1 MLPAD
6 FLFDG
11 NSAGKKASSS
21 LTLTTTHRRSPPFT
35 VALLLRLHLRPSLS
49 NPSRPHSLFAPNLEG
64 FLSPKIEG
72 LSPFVSPPNRR
83 RLAIL
88 PLPVGNHNNP
98 PLSYCHTLT
107 FSILQNPSPHPLS
120 LHHLTFVTA
129 SHPSGPELRVRRRS
143 SGISLIRRVPVFFGS
158 ASSSSA
164 SRSCIAILA

>member
-1 MLPAD
+1 MLPTD
-6 FLFDG
+6 FLLDG
-11 NSAGKKASSS
+11 NSAESFILSNA
-21 LTLTTTHRRSPPFT
+21 HRRSPPFT
-35 VALLLRLHLRPSLS
+35 VPLLLRLHLRPSFS
-49 NPSRPHSLFAPNLEG
+49 NPLRPHSLFAPNLEG
-64 FLSPKIEG
+64 FLSPKIEC

-107 FSILQNPSPHPLS
+107 FSILQNPSPHPLP

-143 SGISLIRRVPVFFGS
+143 SGISLIRHVPVFVGS

-164 SRSCIAILA
+164 SRSCIAVLA